1 MTSTTYLMR
10 QFCTV
15 LSDMTHP
22 IEGTVYLFLIAL
34 IVRWAWPIT
43 WNHFLERVSAP
54 VRPNSKTEGSDKAD
68 K

>member
-1 MTSTTYLMR
+1 
-10 QFCTV
+10 
-15 LSDMTHP
+15 MTHP